1 MQINIYPLT
10 SGASFHIFVISF
22 VNSVVM
28 WLNFSLQMYLF
39 VQHKEYWPCKN
50 TLYIESLLPICHTR
64 YHGIYKQ
71 KMLYLIFLKNSI
83 FKFYLVRSCK
93 DRSGSVA
100 PTFGD
105 RTGETEP
112 NGALGAQGQPGLQSK
127 TLSPKKSKV
136 AKFVKI
142 LKCLSECKFCYF
154 YTFNS
159 VDS

>member
-93 DRSGSVA
+93 DQGWWLPKNFILLRMVFTILGFWLFPMNLQIACSNCIKNW
-100 PTFGD
+100 FGIL
-105 RTGETEP
+105 TGI
-112 NGALGAQGQPGLQSK
+112 
-127 TLSPKKSKV
+127 TLN
-136 AKFVKI
+136 
-142 LKCLSECKFCYF
+142 L
-154 YTFNS
+154 
-159 VDS
+159 